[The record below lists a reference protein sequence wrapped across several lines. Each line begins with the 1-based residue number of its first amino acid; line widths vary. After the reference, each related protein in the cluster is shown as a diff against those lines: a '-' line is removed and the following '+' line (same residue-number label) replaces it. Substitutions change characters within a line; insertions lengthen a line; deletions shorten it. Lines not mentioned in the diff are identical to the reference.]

1 MGFFSR
7 FFSGNKIKQIQK
19 DLEILAREIDA
30 VKVVDKALREL
41 YSDTIMESKK
51 ILESR
56 DKKDTSVWRVID
68 SSGDERWIKA
78 GSLSYIG
85 PVTTV
90 GKKTFFDIIVDSN
103 LLSLEFK
110 TLEQCTMF
118 RSMLT
123 NVDKLPAQGE
133 ESSPHSGENKDE
145 MEKKI
150 KRVFS
155 KKNSPAPDS
164 PESKKKINLED
175 LQSQIKNKR

>member
-7 FFSGNKIKQIQK
+7 FFGGNKIKQIQK
-19 DLEILAREIDA
+19 DLEMLAREIDSM
-30 VKVVDKALREL
+30 KVVDKALREL
-41 YSDTIMESKK
+41 YSDTVRESKR
-51 ILESR
+51 ILESK
-56 DKKDTSVWRVID
+56 DKKDTAVWKVID
-68 SSGDERWIKA
+68 SNGDERWIKA

-90 GKKTFFDIIVDSN
+90 GKKASFDIIVDSN
-103 LLSLEFK
+103 LLNLEFK
-110 TLEQCTMF
+110 TQEQSIMF

-133 ESSPHSGENKDE
+133 ESSPHSADNKTE

-155 KKNSPAPDS
+155 KKNSPV
-164 PESKKKINLED
+164 PESPQPKKKIDLED
-175 LQSQIKNKR
+175 LQSQIKNKK